1 MTRSLTSAVQL
12 IWASIVFTARILES
26 KALASFAMLAIIIP
40 NVPTMYLRTDT
51 VPRLCHIHSL
61 KTISCGS
68 APLVSPEH
76 LASKHGAGVGR
87 HVVQNCYESINQF
100 INHV

>member
-51 VPRLCHIHSL
+51 VPSRSL
-61 KTISCGS
+61 NKNDLVYMWVRARHPSTRFCPTGM
-68 APLVSPEH
+68 APGP
-76 LASKHGAGVGR
+76 GAGR
-87 HVVQNCYESINQF
+87 HT
-100 INHV
+100 